1 MRHLG
6 RYLAIAF
13 GILTLLAGDAEAQ
26 KHCKKG
32 QPCGN
37 SCISWSKTC
46 RIGGG
51 SSAPSS
57 DRPAASTRGVVQ
69 AGVAA
74 ADAPWVASAKGST
87 FYRNGCSAAKKLS
100 AANRIY
106 FKSEKE
112 AEDAGYVRS
121 RSKGC

>member
-1 MRHLG
+1 MRSLSRTFALALG
-6 RYLAIAF
+6 FL
-13 GILTLLAGDAEAQ
+13 LLAGAAEAQ
-26 KHCKKG
+26 KSCKKG

-46 RIGGG
+46 RIGG
-51 SSAPSS
+51 SAPAPSA

-69 AGVAA
+69 SGSAA
-74 ADAPWVASAKGST
+74 ADAPWVGSSKGST
-87 FYRNGCSAAKKLS
+87 YYRNGCSAARKLS

-112 AEDAGYVRS
+112 AEDAGYTRS